1 MFVVLGLVALEKVI
15 NTAIKSDPITKM
27 GLSELSG
34 ETLQIALRQPNLSFN
49 VLFNEQHIRFEP
61 VFTETIFEAK
71 FGEKKFNIEPTA
83 RIVAENVADLLAQLQ
98 QNSLSKHDDL
108 VDENQSEFLS
118 KIQQLIANFDPDIIG
133 KLQPIIGLPLAS
145 QLTGFVELLKTKQKP
160 IYQKYDQQ
168 EQRINELQAQIDAL
182 QRQLQAQKS

>member
-34 ETLQIALRQPNLSFN
+34 ETLQIALKQPNLSFN

-71 FGEKKFNIEPTA
+71 FGEK
-83 RIVAENVADLLAQLQ
+83 
-98 QNSLSKHDDL
+98 NSIL
-108 VDENQSEFLS
+108 N
-118 KIQQLIANFDPDIIG
+118 
-133 KLQPIIGLPLAS
+133 
-145 QLTGFVELLKTKQKP
+145 
-160 IYQKYDQQ
+160 
-168 EQRINELQAQIDAL
+168 
-182 QRQLQAQKS
+182 